1 MVFIWL
7 ATLPMVRKL
16 TVMIPSSVQ
25 ASLLI
30 GVIADICYLANFHNV
45 SRFRGA
51 RESRDDSAEDFD
63 VIVVSCLHVYCHRN
77 EVTSKV
83 LNDLHTC
90 KAALATVF
98 SALITGIS
106 SGFIIK
112 CMECE
117 TKCLIVVRVDS
128 SG

>member
-7 ATLPMVRKL
+7 ATLPMVGKL

-51 RESRDDSAEDFD
+51 RESRDDSAED
-63 VIVVSCLHVYCHRN
+63 LM
-77 EVTSKV
+77 
-83 LNDLHTC
+83 LLLL
-90 KAALATVF
+90 AAYMCIATGMR
-98 SALITGIS
+98 SRPR
-106 SGFIIK
+106 
-112 CMECE
+112 C
-117 TKCLIVVRVDS
+117 
-128 SG
+128 